1 MWKRGGNSTVWCSF
15 LNYYTK
21 LDRKKDKGIYI
32 YIRNGKDNFILPF
45 LEKKPHSHLG
55 KYCRRRVINCVRAS
69 IIDAL
74 SVAVVLLQRSFGG

>member
-1 MWKRGGNSTVWCSF
+1 MVLVPELLYKVGQE
-15 LNYYTK
+15 
-21 LDRKKDKGIYI
+21 DIYI
-32 YIRNGKDNFILPF
+32 YKRNGKDNFILPF

-74 SVAVVLLQRSFGG
+74 SVAVVLLQGSFGG